1 MKVEITLQRMD
12 NFFTLKYSGVRKF
25 LFLNNKITLDLYQ
38 DYQYS
43 GPDLRDFNTSTTE
56 FHHTIYGVVSIHCLE
71 TGFSEA
77 EVKEEVR
84 NLNIDLSRPSQFIE

>member
-1 MKVEITLQRMD
+1 MRIEITLSRMD
-12 NFFTLKYSGVRKF
+12 SFFTLVYSGVRKF

-43 GPDLRDFNTSTTE
+43 GPDFRDFNTSTTA

-71 TGFSEA
+71 TGLTDS
-77 EVKEEVR
+77 EVKEEVQ
-84 NLNIDLSRPSQFIE
+84 NLRVDLSCTGHFIE